1 MIRPTRSGRIA
12 AAAMPIL
19 ALGLWLVAP
28 APAAAAERDTNG
40 MLVLETD
47 FGVRDGAVAAM
58 KGVALGVDRG
68 LVVHDLTH
76 DIPPF
81 DVWSGGY
88 QLDITMPYWPKGT
101 VFVAVVD
108 PGVGTERGA
117 VVARTKTGQYVVGPD
132 NGLLTLVAE
141 HYGVEAVRRID
152 EAKHRLPGS
161 EKSFTFHGRDVFAV
175 AAAKLASGAITF
187 EDVGPALPGDVV
199 RLDYARPA
207 HKDGVA
213 TGMVP
218 SLDVNFGNVWTNIDR
233 ATFEALGVAKGS
245 AVEVVIARAGEPV
258 FKGPLPY
265 VNTFADVAEG
275 EPLLY
280 FNSDDK
286 VAFAI
291 NYGDFAGEHGVQAGP
306 AWRVELRKAAAA
318 PQ

>member
-1 MIRPTRSGRIA
+1 MIRPTRGGRIA
-12 AAAMPIL
+12 AAAMPLL
-19 ALGLWLVAP
+19 ALGLWLAP
-28 APAAAAERDTNG
+28 PAFARDTNG
-40 MLVLETD
+40 MVVLETD

-81 DVWSGGY
+81 DVWSGAY

-117 VVARTKTGQYVVGPD
+117 VVARTKTGHYIVGPD

-141 HYGVEAVRRID
+141 HYGVEAVRKID

-161 EKSFTFHGRDVFAV
+161 EKSYTFHGRDVFAV
-175 AAAKLASGAITF
+175 TAAKLASGAIEF
-187 EDVGPALPGDVV
+187 EGVGPALPGDVK

-213 TGMVP
+213 SGMVP

-233 ATFEALGVAKGS
+233 ATFDALGVAKG
-245 AVEVVIARAGEPV
+245 APVEVVIAREGEPV

-265 VNTFADVAEG
+265 VNTFADVTEG

-306 AWRVELRKAAAA
+306 DWRVELRKAAAA

>member
-1 MIRPTRSGRIA
+1 MIRPTPRGWIA
-12 AAAMPIL
+12 AAASALL
-19 ALGLWLVAP
+19 ALGLWLAAP
-28 APAAAAERDTNG
+28 SAGLARDTNG
-40 MLVLETD
+40 MMVLETD

-68 LVVHDLTH
+68 LVLHDLTH
-76 DIPPF
+76 EIPPF
-81 DVWSGGY
+81 DIWSGAY

-141 HYGVEAVRRID
+141 HYGVEAVRKID

-161 EKSFTFHGRDVFAV
+161 EKSYTFHGRDVFAFT
-175 AAAKLASGAITF
+175 AAKLAAGSIAF
-187 EDVGPALPGDVV
+187 EDVGPVLPGDVK
-199 RLDYARPA
+199 RLDYARPTL
-207 HKDGVA
+207 KDGVA
-213 TGMVP
+213 SGMVP

-233 ATFEALGVAKGS
+233 ATFDALGIAKGQP
-245 AVEVVIARAGEPV
+245 VEVTIAHEGEPV
-258 FKGPLPY
+258 FKGPMPF
-265 VNTFADVAEG
+265 VNTFGDVAEG

-280 FNSDDK
+280 FNSNDK

-306 AWRVELRKAAAA
+306 DWRVELSK
-318 PQ
+318 PKPE

>member
-1 MIRPTRSGRIA
+1 
-12 AAAMPIL
+12 L
-19 ALGLWLVAP
+19 ALCLSLAAPTAGVA
-28 APAAAAERDTNG
+28 RDTNG
-40 MLVLETD
+40 MVVLETD

-81 DVWSGGY
+81 DVWSGAY
-88 QLDITMPYWPKGT
+88 QLDVTMPYWPKGT

-117 VVARTKTGQYVVGPD
+117 VVAKTRTGQYVVGPD

-141 HYGVEAVRRID
+141 HYGIEAVRRID
-152 EAKHRLPGS
+152 ETRHRLPGS
-161 EKSFTFHGRDVFAV
+161 EKSYTFHGRDVFAFT
-175 AAAKLASGAITF
+175 AARLASGAIEF
-187 EDVGPALPGDVV
+187 EEVGPERPGDVA
-199 RLDYARPA
+199 RLDYARPS

-213 TGMVP
+213 SGMVP

-233 ATFEALGVAKGS
+233 ATFDALGVAKGS
-245 AVEVVIARAGEPV
+245 PVDVVIARAGEPV

-265 VNTFADVAEG
+265 VNTFGDVGEG

-306 AWRVELRKAAAA
+306 DWRVELRKAAA